1 MGARKLKLPEDVI
14 KHWPEVFRGIE
25 VDTIPLEYL
34 EHIEVN
40 FKNGKQWIIETTANA
55 SQKTFDQDIR
65 ELFNEYGESIV
76 GVNFALDSKKIK
88 LDVEKSVGKALKNAK
103 IRK

>member
-40 FKNGKQWIIETTANA
+40 FKNGKQWIIETTADA
-55 SQKTFDQDIR
+55 SQKAFDTEIR
-65 ELFNEYGESIV
+65 DLFEEYGDNIL
-76 GVNFALDSKKIK
+76 GVNFAIDSQQIK
-88 LDVEKSVGKALKNAK
+88 NDVEKSVGKALKNAK

>member
-1 MGARKLKLPEDVI
+1 MGIRRIKLPEDVI

-40 FKNGKQWIIETTANA
+40 FNNGKQWIIETKSNA
-55 SQKTFDQDIR
+55 SQKAFDTEIR
-65 ELFNEYGESIV
+65 DLFDEYGDVIT
-76 GVNFALDSKKIK
+76 GVNFAIDSAKIK
-88 LDVEKSVGKALKNAK
+88 TDVEKSVGKALKNAK